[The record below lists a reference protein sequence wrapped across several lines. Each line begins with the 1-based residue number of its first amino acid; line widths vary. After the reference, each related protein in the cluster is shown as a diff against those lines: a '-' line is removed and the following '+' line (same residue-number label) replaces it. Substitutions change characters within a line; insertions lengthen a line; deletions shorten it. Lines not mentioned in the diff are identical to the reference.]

1 MISIKNQKLIGKKKQ
16 IVEDGEVAYDM
27 YTVKVEYADGKKRK
41 VRVFSD
47 PGTMDESNPEQVDIL
62 IYSRL
67 EKLMESQERTNYI
80 FVGKLKTL
88 GGIPYAATSYR
99 TKSGGFADEEFEENV
114 FDLKD
119 AVTQMEHD
127 EQLLKAEEKDIEAE
141 ISKNVKDMLRESS
154 ERRKAAQDEEPK
166 KTTYPDLGPPAFLR
180 QKPEEKAAE
189 DPEIPEFLKRK
200 PTTRPTARPVEIPEF
215 LKKYQEQL
223 AKNPDAAKARR
234 TSAGDLEIP
243 DFLKK
248 KPEDRKVQSG
258 KREVPPVP
266 EFKKPASPRDFE
278 IPSFLRRPSEDK
290 KTAPAPTG
298 KKTELEVP
306 DFLKDDKMPETASEE
321 YERIFGDG
329 KEEKKANPKTPEETY
344 EEMLEKIN
352 AQIEKY
358 DKMKK
363 EDPSSVDDKMYQAAV
378 AIKKMLEVQL
388 GTDEDKGAKPG
399 RQEDDGMDR

>member
-1 MISIKNQKLIGKKKQ
+1 MVEIKYKKLIGNKKE
-16 IVEDGEVAYDM
+16 IVEGDEVAYDM
-27 YTVKVEYADGKKRK
+27 YTVGVIYADGRQRK
-41 VRVFSD
+41 VRVFSA
-47 PGTMDESNPEQVDIL
+47 PGALDEKNPRQVDAL
-62 IYSRL
+62 IYSQL
-67 EKLMESQERTNYI
+67 EDLMEKQGRRNYL
-80 FVGKLKTL
+80 FAGKLKEL
-88 GGIPYAATSYR
+88 GGNYYPTTTYR
-99 TKSGGFADEEFEENV
+99 TKSGRPANEEFEENLD
-114 FDLKD
+114 DLYQ
-119 AVTQMEHD
+119 AVTE
-127 EQLLKAEEKDIEAE
+127 EQSINNEEKELEAE
-141 ISKNVKDMLRESS
+141 ISKNVKDMLREKA
-154 ERRKAAQDEEPK
+154 EKRKAEEAKKPQERKADE
-166 KTTYPDLGPPAFLR
+166 L
-180 QKPEEKAAE
+180 
-189 DPEIPEFLKRK
+189 EIPEFLRRQ
-200 PTTRPTARPVEIPEF
+200 PTTRPTARPVVIPEF

-266 EFKKPASPRDFE
+266 EFKKPVSPRDFE

-290 KTAPAPTG
+290 KTAPTG
-298 KKTELEVP
+298 KETELEVP
-306 DFLKDDKMPETASEE
+306 DFLKDD
-321 YERIFGDG
+321 
-329 KEEKKANPKTPEETY
+329 KKANPKTPEETY

-363 EDPSSVDDKMYQAAV
+363 EDPSSVDDKMYQAAL

-388 GTDEDKGAKPG
+388 GIDEDKGAKTG

>member
-16 IVEDGEVAYDM
+16 IIEDGEVAYDM

-47 PGTMDESNPEQVDIL
+47 PGTMDPTNPEQVDIL

-67 EKLMESQERTNYI
+67 EKLMETQGRTNYI
-80 FVGKLKTL
+80 FVGILKKL

-141 ISKNVKDMLRESS
+141 ISKNVKDMLRESA

-166 KTTYPDLGPPAFLR
+166 KTTYPDLEPPAFLR

-234 TSAGDLEIP
+234 TTAGDLEIP

-248 KPEDRKVQSG
+248 KPEDRRVQSG

-278 IPSFLRRPSEDK
+278 IPSFLRRQSEDK
-290 KTAPAPTG
+290 KTAPTG

-306 DFLKDDKMPETASEE
+306 DFLKDDKMPETA
-321 YERIFGDG
+321 
-329 KEEKKANPKTPEETY
+329 NPKTPKETY

-388 GTDEDKGAKPG
+388 GIDEDKGAKPG

>member
-47 PGTMDESNPEQVDIL
+47 PGTMDESKPEQVDIL

-114 FDLKD
+114 YDLKD
-119 AVTQMEHD
+119 AVTKMEFEEQLVKD
-127 EQLLKAEEKDIEAE
+127 EQKSVEAE
-141 ISKNVKDMLRESS
+141 ISTSVKNMLRENA
-154 ERRKAAQDEEPK
+154 EKRKAEEAKKPQERKADE
-166 KTTYPDLGPPAFLR
+166 L
-180 QKPEEKAAE
+180 
-189 DPEIPEFLKRK
+189 EIPEFLRRK
-200 PTTRPTARPVEIPEF
+200 PTTRPTARPVVIPEF
-215 LKKYQEQL
+215 LKKYQEEL

-248 KPEDRKVQSG
+248 KPEDKEVQSG

-290 KTAPAPTG
+290 KTAPTG

-306 DFLKDDKMPETASEE
+306 DFLKDDKMPET
-321 YERIFGDG
+321 
-329 KEEKKANPKTPEETY
+329 ANPKTPEETY

-363 EDPSSVDDKMYQAAV
+363 EDPSSVDDKMYQAAL

-388 GTDEDKGAKPG
+388 GIDEDKGAKPG

>member
-16 IVEDGEVAYDM
+16 IIEDGEVAYDM

-47 PGTMDESNPEQVDIL
+47 PGTMDPTNPEQVDIL

-67 EKLMESQERTNYI
+67 EKLMETQGRTNYI
-80 FVGKLKTL
+80 FVGILKKL

-141 ISKNVKDMLRESS
+141 ISKNVKDMLRESA

-166 KTTYPDLGPPAFLR
+166 KTTYPDLEPPAFLR

-234 TSAGDLEIP
+234 TTAGDLEIP

-248 KPEDRKVQSG
+248 KPEDRRVQSG

-278 IPSFLRRPSEDK
+278 IPSFLRRQSEDK
-290 KTAPAPTG
+290 KTAPTG

-306 DFLKDDKMPETASEE
+306 DFLKDDKMPET
-321 YERIFGDG
+321 
-329 KEEKKANPKTPEETY
+329 ANPKTPEETY

-388 GTDEDKGAKPG
+388 GIDEDKGAKPG